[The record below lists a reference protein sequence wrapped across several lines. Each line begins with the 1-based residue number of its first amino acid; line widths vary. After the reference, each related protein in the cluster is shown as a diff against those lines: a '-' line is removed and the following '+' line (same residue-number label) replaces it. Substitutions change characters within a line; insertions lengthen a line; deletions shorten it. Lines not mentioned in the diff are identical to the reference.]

1 MPDVP
6 LTGQNPTLLFH
17 DRTPNA
23 IILNRVLL
31 RSIELAQC
39 TDLSR
44 EEGSEFIDL
53 VVLLSRKMLS
63 VWKHMEA
70 YGAQEQQLKEKFWKN
85 PDIPRENS
93 QDLYEEFDVFA
104 VQVKSTLDHLV
115 KVMRIILGRKWTMY
129 TFANK
134 GDGVYRALQGTVKK
148 NQEGHL
154 RVMAHQLFN
163 DVNKKWLSVVI
174 ESRDQVNHGL
184 AGGIRIERFQIGRN
198 ADGSVQM
205 PMWNKEQAMVDAMD
219 MVWRNLFLYME
230 DFIALALN
238 FRVRDDFS
246 FARVEKPLTT
256 AEPTWR
262 AIERRTADA
271 LVESFP
277 SVKKI

>member
-1 MPDVP
+1 MPDLP
-6 LTGQNPTLLFH
+6 LTGQNATLLFH

-31 RSIELAQC
+31 RSIELAKC

-44 EEGSEFIDL
+44 EESSEFIDL

-93 QDLYEEFDVFA
+93 QDLYDEFDVFA

-148 NQEGHL
+148 NQKGHL

-271 LVESFP
+271 LVESVP
-277 SVKKI
+277 LVKKI